1 MKFLFIYSLKLKLDS
16 TENDCEIVNDVIA
29 AHAVTL
35 VTSSSYWIGERW
47 KCWRMN
53 WRDTLTL
60 QRKKPTEI
68 WMTSF
73 QCTEKKTN
81 REKPVSGRAQ
91 KTFFFFRWKQNY
103 CRSSIELLFCLGQ
116 FIVLSFDFSCATGFV
131 IQLIVSDDLTLDRDC
146 GGVIKQSRVRCVLV
160 DAILLCVDAKP
171 CKRNM

>member
-91 KTFFFFRWKQNY
+91 KKTVFFFRWNKIIVDRRLN
-103 CRSSIELLFCLGQ
+103 CSFVWANLLFW
-116 FIVLSFDFSCATGFV
+116 
-131 IQLIVSDDLTLDRDC
+131 VS
-146 GGVIKQSRVRCVLV
+146 ISRVLPASSFNWSSAMTWLSTEIVGE
-160 DAILLCVDAKP
+160 
-171 CKRNM
+171 